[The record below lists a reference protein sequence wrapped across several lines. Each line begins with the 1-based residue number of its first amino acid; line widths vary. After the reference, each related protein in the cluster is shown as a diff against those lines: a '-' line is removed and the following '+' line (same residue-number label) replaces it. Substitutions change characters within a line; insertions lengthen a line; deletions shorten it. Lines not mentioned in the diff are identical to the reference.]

1 MDSHAISTLTASIDS
16 FPTLPTVVNR
26 VMDITADPESSA
38 EDLMHI
44 IRPDQSLTT
53 TILKMA
59 NSAFFGQMRKVSS
72 LQKAIIVLGFSE
84 VRNIILAKAVFNSF
98 KNLNNGGEFDI
109 RKHWE
114 HSFVCGLV
122 SQSIAEKL
130 EQSCGDFFVAGLLH
144 DIGRLLMHLALPSEL
159 SNIIKMTGHL
169 RFMMFH
175 MEEEKFGIS
184 HDEVGMRLL
193 KRWFFPETLLTAV
206 GYHHRPYEEKTHI
219 LFSRVVYVADRLT
232 HLLTLQENKEADK
245 YLKRES
251 IYPEIISII
260 QSMGKEWN
268 NVDLDGFLLELSQIK
283 KEEAG
288 TFDLFF
294 S

>member
-1 MDSHAISTLTASIDS
+1 ME
-16 FPTLPTVVNR
+16 
-26 VMDITADPESSA
+26 ITADPESAA

-44 IRPDQSLTT
+44 IHPDQSLTT
-53 TILKMA
+53 TVLKMA

-114 HSFVCGLV
+114 HSFVCGLA
-122 SQSIAEKL
+122 SQSIAARL
-130 EQSCGDFFVAGLLH
+130 GQPCGEFFVAGLLH
-144 DIGRLLMHLALPSEL
+144 DIGRLIMHMALPSEL
-159 SNIIKMTGHL
+159 SRIIAMTGHL
-169 RFMMFH
+169 RFMMFRT
-175 MEEEKFGIS
+175 EEKKFGIS

-206 GYHHRPYEEKTHI
+206 GFHHRPYEEKEHF

-232 HLLTLQENKEADK
+232 HLFTLQGEKDAEK

-251 IYPEIISII
+251 IYPEIISLL
-260 QSMGKEWN
+260 QSMGIAWDD
-268 NVDLDGFLLELSQIK
+268 VDLDVFLLELSRI

-288 TFDLFF
+288 TFNLFF